1 MKLSDVAKKQVDA
14 YNYENV
20 KLGIWITLDFL
31 LLFLN
36 LVLLLKKIKLHKD
49 PVKINEPLKINGSLF
64 LFYGS
69 GIIQDLHDPLFKFF
83 RTAPD

>member
-1 MKLSDVAKKQVDA
+1 MKLSDAAKKQVDA

-36 LVLLLKKIKLHKD
+36 LVLLLKKNK
-49 PVKINEPLKINGSLF
+49 
-64 LFYGS
+64 
-69 GIIQDLHDPLFKFF
+69 
-83 RTAPD
+83 TA